1 MARDLAIGPL
11 LYDGFAQNVRGLTVL
26 AAYWQGLGLRLGV
39 SLLAIALAA
48 CSAVPIF
55 FDTDLVADAISL
67 QLEQTQSQLTSQLG
81 LSESPTW
88 SVDRVKVTENA
99 PVMIQELPGYHLR
112 GTYRLTIELPRGTVT
127 RPKQPFDLYLQ
138 GQKEGKTWRLA
149 KYGPRDEAGRDDW
162 TTYLITP
169 EGYYGD

>member
-1 MARDLAIGPL
+1 M
-11 LYDGFAQNVRGLTVL
+11 TVL
-26 AAYWQGLGLRLGV
+26 AAYWKGLRLWVGM

-67 QLEQTQSQLTSQLG
+67 QLEQTQGQLTSQLR
-81 LSESPTW
+81 LSQNPTW

-138 GQKEGKTWRLA
+138 GQKEGKTWRLG
-149 KYGPRDEAGRDDW
+149 KYGPSEPGEEPDW

>member
-1 MARDLAIGPL
+1 MFRWL
-11 LYDGFAQNVRGLTVL
+11 LM
-26 AAYWQGLGLRLGV
+26 
-39 SLLAIALAA
+39 SLLIVMLGA
-48 CSAVPIF
+48 CTAVPVF

-67 QLEQTQSQLTSQLG
+67 QLEQTQVQLSSQLRLAQT
-81 LSESPTW
+81 PTW
-88 SVDRVKVTENA
+88 RVERVRVTDNA
-99 PVMIQELPGYHLR
+99 PVMIQDLPGYHLQ
-112 GTYRLTIELPRGTVT
+112 GTYRLSLDLPRGTVT

-149 KYGPRDEAGRDDW
+149 KYGPPQMGAEPDW